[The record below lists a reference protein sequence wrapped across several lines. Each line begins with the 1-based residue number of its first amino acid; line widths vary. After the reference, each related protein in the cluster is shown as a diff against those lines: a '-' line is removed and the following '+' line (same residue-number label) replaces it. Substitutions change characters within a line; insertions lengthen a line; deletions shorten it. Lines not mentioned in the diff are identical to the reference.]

1 MSGMHGGA
9 RWWKAGRILI
19 VAGFLAATGR
29 AYHPVFGFTR
39 FIQFQANGRERD
51 LLPAVRAVPHAET
64 PAGYDGQFYA
74 QLALDP
80 LLHDPA
86 MDQALDAPQY
96 RARRILF
103 SWTAHIL
110 GFGKPAWILQVYAVQ
125 NVVTWLLFAWLMNRV
140 IPQTSARAFALW
152 LGCVCA
158 HGLLASVWLALTD
171 GPSLLLLV
179 SAIVIFESGR
189 PIAAALVLG
198 LAGLARETSLLG
210 ASMFAAALRRQ
221 PRDWLV
227 AGACLLICLAPL
239 ALWMDYLR
247 SIYFTGVAAA
257 GSDHITP
264 PLTGLL
270 WKMDDV
276 HHDLVR
282 DGLTVPLLRSLL
294 TMAGLF
300 VQAGVVIWA
309 AVRGGWRS
317 PWLLVSLAF
326 LLVIIL
332 AKPAVW
338 DGSPGAF
345 TRVALPM
352 TVGVNVL
359 LARQARAPW
368 WVIGGANLSVIPG
381 MLGMVF

>member
-1 MSGMHGGA
+1 MNGGA
-9 RWWKAGRILI
+9 RWWKASRILV
-19 VAGFLAATGR
+19 VAGFLAATAR
-29 AYHPVFGFTR
+29 VYHPVFGFTR
-39 FIQFQANGRERD
+39 FIQFQANGRDRD

-86 MDQALDAPQY
+86 MDLALDAPQY

-103 SWTAHIL
+103 SWTAHVL

-140 IPQTSARAFALW
+140 IPQTRARAFALW

-158 HGLLASVWLALTD
+158 QGVLASVWLALTD

-179 SAIVIFESGR
+179 SAIVIYESGR
-189 PIAAALVLG
+189 PIAASLVLG

-210 ASMFAAALRRQ
+210 ATMFASALRRQ
-221 PRDWLV
+221 PRDWFV
-227 AGACLLICLAPL
+227 AGACLLLCLAPL

-247 SIYFTGVAAA
+247 SIYFTDVVAA

-264 PLTGLL
+264 PLTGWL
-270 WKMDDV
+270 WKVGAV
-276 HHDLVR
+276 HRELIR
-282 DGLTVPLLRSLL
+282 DGLTISVFRSV
-294 TMAGLF
+294 TAMAGLI
-300 VQAGVVIWA
+300 VQAGVVMW
-309 AVRGGWRS
+309 VVSRWGWRS
-317 PWLLVSLAF
+317 PWVLVSLAF
-326 LLVIIL
+326 LVVVSV

-359 LARQARAPW
+359 LSRQSRAPW
-368 WVIGGANLSVIPG
+368 WLIAVANLGVIPG
-381 MLGMVF
+381 VMGMIL